1 MSFAIHGKE
10 NLSMMT
16 QGITQRG
23 GSCFLGTNT
32 KKMDGK
38 VLRHLLHLIMIT
50 KTKVQKI
57 ISAFLV
63 YRIHYH

>member
-1 MSFAIHGKE
+1 
-10 NLSMMT
+10 MMT